1 MTLSL
6 ALQIIG
12 TTLGLIYLWLEY
24 KANIW
29 VWIVGAIMPLVHG
42 VLYLTN
48 GIYADAAMQLYYVA
62 AGIYGLMVWRRA
74 PKRQDDGKIKH
85 TPTRYIVPLVAVYV
99 ALHVLLYVL
108 LTEFTDSRVPLFDS
122 MSTALSIVAMW
133 MLSRKLVEQWLVWLV
148 VDMISVGLYLYK
160 GIPLTAGLYTI
171 YCILAVA
178 GYLRWRK
185 QAHDEAHNEAHNEA
199 HTMATNHSKPAL

>member
-1 MTLSL
+1 MDWSL
-6 ALQIIG
+6 ILQIVG

-29 VWIVGAIMPLVHG
+29 VWVIGAIMPMVHG
-42 VLYLTN
+42 VLYLTS

-62 AGIYGLMVWRRA
+62 AGIYGLVVWKRH
-74 PKRQDDGKIKH
+74 PKDSSSGRIKH
-85 TPTRYIVPLVAVYV
+85 TPLRWILPLVAIYV
-99 ALHVLLYVL
+99 VLHVAIYFVL
-108 LTEFTDSRVPLFDS
+108 TDFTDSRVPFFDS

-160 GIPLTAGLYTI
+160 GIPLTAGLYAL
-171 YCILAVA
+171 YCVLAIV
-178 GYLRWRK
+178 GYVRWLRICRGEVK
-185 QAHDEAHNEAHNEA
+185 G
-199 HTMATNHSKPAL
+199 

>member
-1 MTLSL
+1 MELKL
-6 ALQIIG
+6 ILQIVG
-12 TTLGLIYLWLEY
+12 TLLGLIYLWLEY

-29 VWIVGAIMPLVHG
+29 VWIVGAIMPMVHG
-42 VLYLTN
+42 VLYLES

-62 AGIYGLMVWRRA
+62 AGIYGLAVWRRK
-74 PKRQDDGKIKH
+74 PKRSDDGVIRR
-85 TPTRYIVPLVAVYV
+85 TPRSWIFPLVVVYALLHV
-99 ALHVLLYVL
+99 ALYFLLV
-108 LTEFTDSRVPLFDS
+108 EFTDSRVPLFDS

-160 GIPLTAGLYTI
+160 GIPLTACLYTV

-178 GYLRWRK
+178 GYLRWTREGNRLGR
-185 QAHDEAHNEAHNEA
+185 AHGCGVA
-199 HTMATNHSKPAL
+199 

>member
-1 MTLSL
+1 MDLKL
-6 ALQIIG
+6 ALQIVG
-12 TTLGLIYLWLEY
+12 TLLGLIYLWLEY

-29 VWIVGAIMPLVHG
+29 VWIIGAIMPMVHG
-42 VLYLTN
+42 ILYLKS

-62 AGIYGLMVWRRA
+62 AGIYGLVVW
-74 PKRQDDGKIKH
+74 KRKPRNSGDGVIRH
-85 TPTRYIVPLVAVYV
+85 TPKGWVVPLVAVYAVLHV
-99 ALHVLLYVL
+99 ALYIF

-148 VDMISVGLYLYK
+148 VDMISVGLYIYK
-160 GIPLTAGLYTI
+160 GIPITAGLYTI
-171 YCILAVA
+171 YCVLAVA

-185 QAHDEAHNEAHNEA
+185 SAKSAMQSESTPLAR
-199 HTMATNHSKPAL
+199 

>member
-1 MTLSL
+1 MDLSL
-6 ALQIIG
+6 IIQIVG
-12 TTLGLIYLWLEY
+12 TILGLLYLWLEY
-24 KANIW
+24 RANIW
-29 VWIVGAIMPLVHG
+29 LWIVGAIMPVVHG
-42 VLYLTN
+42 TLYLTS

-62 AGIYGLMVWRRA
+62 AGIYGLVVWMRSD
-74 PKRQDDGKIKH
+74 KRHGEDKRSGDDGQGIRH
-85 TPTRYIVPLVAVYV
+85 TPLRWCVWLFVTY
-99 ALHVLLYVL
+99 ALLHLLLYWL
-108 LTEFTDSRVPLFDS
+108 LTEFTDSRVPILDA

-160 GIPLTAGLYTI
+160 GIPLTAGLYAL

-185 QAHDEAHNEAHNEA
+185 QARKEGA
-199 HTMATNHSKPAL
+199 